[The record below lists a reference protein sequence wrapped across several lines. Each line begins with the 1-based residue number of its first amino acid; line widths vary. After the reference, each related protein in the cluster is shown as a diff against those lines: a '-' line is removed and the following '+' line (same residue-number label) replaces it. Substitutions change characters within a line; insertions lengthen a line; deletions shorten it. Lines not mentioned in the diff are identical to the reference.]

1 MNNIYNIGINY
12 KIVEKN
18 CYHSYVLHVDE
29 DEFLFNKLKLK
40 RNRNSDDS

>member
-18 CYHSYVLHVDE
+18 CYHSYVLHVA

>member
-18 CYHSYVLHVDE
+18 CYHSYVLHVA
-29 DEFLFNKLKLK
+29 DEFLFKLKLK